1 MADDIDDLLDEVETK
16 YVKPRSQPS
25 KPKPNTQ
32 PASNKVKRFV
42 TNHYLCF
49 YRRSHYVLRNQI
61 SIVCYEIL
69 NCVYLVAVITIHP
82 WCRIETHILSILS
95 ELAPCLFLY
104 PPQFGC
110 NLRCS
115 KKHDDLSADIDDII
129 AIDSE
134 PLVSRKFNTRPILN
148 MELA

>member
-1 MADDIDDLLDEVETK
+1 MVPD
-16 YVKPRSQPS
+16 
-25 KPKPNTQ
+25 
-32 PASNKVKRFV
+32 
-42 TNHYLCF
+42 
-49 YRRSHYVLRNQI
+49 RNP
-61 SIVCYEIL
+61 Y
-69 NCVYLVAVITIHP
+69 
-82 WCRIETHILSILS
+82 ILSILS